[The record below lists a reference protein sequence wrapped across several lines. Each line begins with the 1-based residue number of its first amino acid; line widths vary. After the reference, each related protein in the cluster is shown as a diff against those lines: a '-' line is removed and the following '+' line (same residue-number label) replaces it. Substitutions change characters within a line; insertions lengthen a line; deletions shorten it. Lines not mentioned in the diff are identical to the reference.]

1 MNKKLDGIN
10 YDIIHSFYKEVNS
23 HPLVQ
28 GGHAVVE
35 FETMFANE
43 NSLTLGFIVKTANR
57 DMSFSIGTELGDYCR
72 YGEELRNKYV
82 ERKIAELDVEFNAA
96 MANVEKMITIFN
108 DPSKLE
114 N

>member
-10 YDIIHSFYKEVNS
+10 YDIIHGFYKEVNS

-28 GGHAVVE
+28 GGHTVVE

-43 NSLTLGFIVKTANR
+43 NSLTLGFTVKTANR

-72 YGEELRNKYV
+72 YGEELRNKYI

-96 MANVEKMITIFN
+96 MANVEKIITIFN
-108 DPSKLE
+108 DSSKWE

>member
-10 YDIIHSFYKEVNS
+10 YDIIHGFYKEVNA

-35 FETMFANE
+35 FETMYANE
-43 NSLTLGFIVKTANR
+43 SYIVLGFTIKTANKN
-57 DMSFSIGTELGDYCR
+57 MSFSVSTELGDYR
-72 YGEELRNKYV
+72 RFGEESRDKYV

-96 MANVEKMITIFN
+96 MANVEKMITILN
-108 DPSKLE
+108 DPSE
-114 N
+114 WED

>member
-1 MNKKLDGIN
+1 MNKNLDGIN
-10 YDIIHSFYKEVNS
+10 YDIIQGFYKEVNA

-35 FETMFANE
+35 FETMYANE
-43 NSLTLGFIVKTANR
+43 SYIVLGFTIKTANKN
-57 DMSFSIGTELGDYCR
+57 MSFSVSTELGDYCR
-72 YGEELRNKYV
+72 FGEELRDKYV

-108 DPSKLE
+108 DLSTQE

>member
-43 NSLTLGFIVKTANR
+43 NSLTLGFTVKTANR

-72 YGEELRNKYV
+72 YGEELHDKYV
-82 ERKIAELDVEFNAA
+82 ARKVAELDVEFNAA

-108 DPSKLE
+108 DPSKWKD
-114 N
+114 

>member
-10 YDIIHSFYKEVNS
+10 YDIIHGFYKEVNS

-28 GGHAVVE
+28 GGHAAVE
-35 FETMFANE
+35 FETMYANE
-43 NSLTLGFIVKTANR
+43 SYIVLGFTIKTANKN
-57 DMSFSIGTELGDYCR
+57 MSFSVSTELGDYCR
-72 YGEELRNKYV
+72 FGEELRDKYV

-108 DPSKLE
+108 DPNSWE
-114 N
+114 S

>member
-43 NSLTLGFIVKTANR
+43 NSLTLGVHYKN
-57 DMSFSIGTELGDYCR
+57 C
-72 YGEELRNKYV
+72 K
-82 ERKIAELDVEFNAA
+82 
-96 MANVEKMITIFN
+96 
-108 DPSKLE
+108 
-114 N
+114 